1 MYWFWLSKQDRNE
14 RGEFASGDG
23 GGGLPEKYAIPKDIP
38 EVMSTEIDY
47 RLRKLDEVRS
57 KLTSMTGF
65 SPEQLTGLI
74 ARGTGLTAALYHVY
88 FLGQTGVGVTWM
100 LHNSSGDAVGK
111 VTRDFDTDTITDAL
125 EVDHVNFE
133 IDENIQSSGIG
144 RAVLGNMMAVYQRAG
159 VTAIKIYAGL
169 TVGGYAWAKYGF
181 TPTQKSWDSLRSDM
195 KTPWAHDEKVSA
207 VLANSDPK
215 GIWKI
220 ADSKTPTEERPTS
233 NGKNTVGKLA
243 LMGRD
248 WRGELRLDD
257 KSAMSRFNKYLG
269 DEVKKADVVHSI
281 ARLDEADVVHSVA
294 RLDEAEIAMR
304 IIEEIDG

>member
-38 EVMSTEIDY
+38 EVMSTGVNY
-47 RLRKLDEVRS
+47 DEEARAARS
-57 KLTSMTGF
+57 QLTSMTGF

-74 ARGTGLTAALYHVY
+74 ARGTDMTAVLAHIYPLDDAD
-88 FLGQTGVGVTWM
+88 GVEVTWR
-100 LHNSSGDAVGK
+100 LRNSSGEAVGRVVREFSTDS
-111 VTRDFDTDTITDAL
+111 VTGAL
-125 EVDHVNFE
+125 EVMHVHF
-133 IDENIQSSGIG
+133 DLDKNIQGSGIG

-159 VTAIKIYAGL
+159 VTAIKLHAGL

-220 ADSKTPTEERPTS
+220 ADSKTPTS
-233 NGKNTVGKLA
+233 NGENTVGKSA
-243 LMGRD
+243 LMGKG